1 MFSHTAAKTP
11 HRAALQPSAMG
22 VGEVEKLSREV
33 LAHIPVATV
42 VFTPDLRVRAW
53 DLTGVDLAEAAGD
66 YTECHIVSLPWWA
79 EDERGRWFIEDT
91 ARKALCGE
99 STQFE
104 APYVTGSG
112 RDGVMWFRVSPF
124 RESGSDIVSGVIMVA
139 QDMTEWAR
147 DRDSAK
153 AAMGELAHRVKN
165 MLALVSSIVNLNLRK
180 ATSIADAQNRIGQ
193 RLGAYA
199 RAQDLI
205 FREGL
210 HEVRLTEVIDQA
222 LVPYPRS
229 RIRTHIEDC
238 ALGSRSALVI
248 GLALHELGMNAVKYG
263 ALSNHGGTV
272 TLHAIGDADG
282 GFTLSWEETGGPT
295 VAPPEIEGFGTTLTT
310 RVLEAQ
316 TRGKVTC
323 DYRPEGVVWT
333 LVAVDPG
340 G

>member
-1 MFSHTAAKTP
+1 
-11 HRAALQPSAMG
+11 MG
-22 VGEVEKLSREV
+22 LGAIDSLSRQV

-53 DLTGVDLAEAAGD
+53 DLTGVDVVDGDGD
-66 YTECHIVSLPWWA
+66 YSGQHIVALPWWA
-79 EDERGRWFIEDT
+79 DDEKGRWFIEDA
-91 ARKALCGE
+91 ARKALRGE
-99 STQFE
+99 MRQFE

-112 RDGVMWFRVSPF
+112 RDGVMWFRLGPF
-124 RESGSDIVSGVIMVA
+124 REDGSDDVSGVIMVA

-180 ATSIADAQNRIGQ
+180 ATSITDAQDRIGQ

-210 HEVRLTEVIDQA
+210 GDVRLTEVVDQA
-222 LVPYPRS
+222 LIPYPRS
-229 RIRTHIEDC
+229 RIELVVEDC
-238 ALGSRSALVI
+238 KLGSRSALVI

-263 ALSNHGGTV
+263 ALSNHGGSV
-272 TLHAIGDADG
+272 RLQAIGDDDG
-282 GFTLSWEETGGPT
+282 GFTLSWEEHGGPP
-295 VAPPEIEGFGTTLTT
+295 VSPPEVEGFGTTLTT

-316 TRGKVTC
+316 MRGKVTC
-323 DYRPEGVVWT
+323 DYRPEGILWT
-333 LVAVDPG
+333 LQATDAG